1 MQPIS
6 RFETRLND
14 LRAITKLRALVA
26 NLLLQ
31 VQFLDADI
39 KDEERRMGIFDVT
52 DVAYP
57 LLARNLRAR
66 RDNLLATI
74 RVLEGQLP
82 QADMVA

>member
-26 NLLLQ
+26 NLLLR
-31 VQFLDADI
+31 VRFLDADI
-39 KDEERRMGIFDVT
+39 KDEEQRKGIFDVN

-74 RVLEGQLP
+74 RVLERQLP
-82 QADMVA
+82 QTDMVA

>member
-1 MQPIS
+1 MQRIS
-6 RFETRLND
+6 RFETQLND
-14 LRAITKLRALVA
+14 LRAIRKLRALVA

-39 KDEERRMGIFDVT
+39 KDEEQRMGIFDAT

-82 QADMVA
+82 QTDMVA

>member
-1 MQPIS
+1 MQAIS

-14 LRAITKLRALVA
+14 LRAITKLRALIA

-31 VQFLDADI
+31 VRFLDADI
-39 KDEERRMGIFDVT
+39 RDQEQRMGIFDVT

-82 QADMVA
+82 QTDRVA

>member
-1 MQPIS
+1 MQAIS

-14 LRAITKLRALVA
+14 LRAITKLRALIA

-31 VQFLDADI
+31 VRFLDADI
-39 KDEERRMGIFDVT
+39 RDQEQRMGIFDVT

-82 QADMVA
+82 QKDMVA